1 MSSTPSPSTSSP
13 SSDPIPGLGPGLD
26 PRSASDSLET
36 SNLKTVASGFEGDE
50 NLVAA
55 LEWADHALTKQLNGR
70 VERAVALSGL
80 TTFRLGGPA
89 RLLLRAQ
96 GVDDLEV
103 LADIR
108 ARAAEKF
115 DVEIPVVVIGQGSN
129 LLISDAGFEGV
140 AIQLSGDFSEV
151 SISGPSTVYPAFEDR
166 GAQNATS
173 EGPAI
178 ALESI
183 VTAGGAVKLPV
194 LARKC
199 AAAGYAGLGWMVG
212 VPGSVGGAVRMNAG
226 GHGSDI
232 SANVVSV
239 TLVDI
244 SAEAGK
250 RTRTVAKAELGLVY
264 RSSVVLP
271 HEIVVSASFACT
283 SGSSTELDDEL
294 TEIVRWRRANQPGGA
309 NCGSVFTNPP
319 GQSAGKLIDDLGLR
333 GFRLHPEA
341 TACVSEK
348 HANFIQADPDGRTA
362 DVWALIVHVRNAVF
376 SRYGIALHP
385 EVQTLGFDASLPE
398 LS

>member
-1 MSSTPSPSTSSP
+1 MPESRPT
-13 SSDPIPGLGPGLD
+13 
-26 PRSASDSLET
+26 
-36 SNLKTVASGFEGDE
+36 TVASGFECDE
-50 NLVAA
+50 NLAAA
-55 LEWADHALTKQLNGR
+55 LEWADHGLTEQLNGR
-70 VERAVALSGL
+70 IERAVALSGL

-96 GVDDLEV
+96 GVGDLEV
-103 LADIR
+103 LAEIC

-129 LLISDAGFEGV
+129 LLIGDAGFEGV

-151 SISGPSTVYPAFEDR
+151 SIYSKPSTVHSAPEN
-166 GAQNATS
+166 GADHNSAHNNSAKDT
-173 EGPAI
+173 AI
-178 ALESI
+178 AVENI

-232 SANVVSV
+232 SANLVSV
-239 TLVDI
+239 TIVDI
-244 SAEAGK
+244 SAEVGK
-250 RTRTVAKAELGLVY
+250 RTRTVAKAELGLGY
-264 RSSVVLP
+264 RGSVVRR

-283 SGSSTELDDEL
+283 SGSVTELDSEL

-309 NCGSVFTNPP
+309 NCGSIFTNPP

-333 GFRLHPEA
+333 GFRLRPGA
-341 TACVSEK
+341 TASVSEK
-348 HANFIQADPDGRTA
+348 HANFIQADPDGRSA